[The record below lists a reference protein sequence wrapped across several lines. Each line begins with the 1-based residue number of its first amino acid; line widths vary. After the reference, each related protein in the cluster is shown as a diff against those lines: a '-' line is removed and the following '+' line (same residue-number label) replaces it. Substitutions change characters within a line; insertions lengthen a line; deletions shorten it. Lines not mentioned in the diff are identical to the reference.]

1 MASLVCKVIGMW
13 LSYLGLD
20 VDETWCCREK
30 SGWWAGAGNLGT
42 NMSRARTQTVTHAFS
57 YESNPTA
64 QSYILQTRLLRC
76 GMFFWIPF
84 PKVKSDRDVTDVLC
98 RKNISLF
105 YFILLES
112 PRARGLG
119 MSSCHGWC
127 VRGFGFPLTFDQGVD
142 ASPCARRVSWKVA
155 NCVQPQRWMQEDAQ
169 DFKLGSQT
177 IWVYVTWLY
186 NVIHRFV

>member
-1 MASLVCKVIGMW
+1 MHAHKPSHMHCHT
-13 LSYLGLD
+13 D
-20 VDETWCCREK
+20 Q
-30 SGWWAGAGNLGT
+30 
-42 NMSRARTQTVTHAFS
+42 TQRRKATFS
-57 YESNPTA
+57 K
-64 QSYILQTRLLRC
+64 QRLPRC
-76 GMFFWIPF
+76 GIFFWIPF
-84 PKVKSDRDVTDVLC
+84 PKVKSYRDVRDVLC

-177 IWVYVTWLY
+177 IWVYVSWLY
-186 NVIHRFV
+186 TDWCRLCIDFQDLVVANYPFEY